1 MSSFVQKVRNMQRA
15 LGVEADGKI
24 GTVTVDA
31 MMRVLNSRDGIEPA
45 PDDDLNPNE
54 VYAPDL
60 DPRSRALISTLDAV
74 IQNNFVQFTR
84 LAKATAAAMGCDY
97 VAVSGTRTFAE
108 QDALY
113 AKGRT
118 KPGKIVTKARGGY
131 SNHNFGIA
139 MDYGVFIGNTYLDG
153 GTKAQQ
159 ELAAKVHKAV
169 SLNAAECG
177 LKWGGTWKSIKDLPH
192 FYFET
197 GLTMSQMRAKFKK
210 EGSVL

>member
-1 MSSFVQKVRNMQRA
+1 MSSFVQKIRNMQRA
-15 LGVEADGKI
+15 LGVEDDGKI
-24 GTVTVDA
+24 GTQTVDA

-45 PDDDLNPNE
+45 AAEDLPPNE

-60 DPRSRALISTLDAV
+60 DPRTRALISTLDPI
-74 IQNNFVQFTR
+74 IQNNFVRFTR
-84 LAKATAAAMGCDY
+84 LAKATAATMGCDY
-97 VAVSGTRTFAE
+97 IAVSGTRSFAE

-118 KPGKIVTKARGGY
+118 KPGQIVTKARGGY

-139 MDYGVFIGNTYLDG
+139 MDYGVFIGKTYLDG

-169 SLNAAECG
+169 SLNAAECE
-177 LKWGGTWKSIKDLPH
+177 LQWGGSWKTTKDTPH

-210 EGSVL
+210 EGTVL